1 MPKLRASN
9 RHALKPLFSVSSGVI
24 LPAMP
29 INAFCISADK
39 HKLISKIYNRDL
51 ILLQPYSRC
60 IQKNQVFLK
69 SKNRG
74 EKNSSPQPFC
84 FNIPLLSI
92 IAVLFGN
99 LRCAAFF
106 FSFFSLPV
114 ALVAY
119 HLPYIGG
126 HSFKVVS

>member
-1 MPKLRASN
+1 MPKLRALN

-74 EKNSSPQPFC
+74 EDKLFAAAVLFQYTF
-84 FNIPLLSI
+84 I

-119 HLPYIGG
+119 HLPYSGG
-126 HSFKVVS
+126 HSFKVIS

>member
-1 MPKLRASN
+1 MP
-9 RHALKPLFSVSSGVI
+9 V
-24 LPAMP
+24 
-29 INAFCISADK
+29 NAFCISADK
-39 HKLISKIYNRDL
+39 HKLISQIYNRDL

-74 EKNSSPQPFC
+74 EEKLFAAAV
-84 FNIPLLSI
+84 LLQYTFI

-99 LRCAAFF
+99 LRCVAFF

-119 HLPYIGG
+119 HLPYSGG